1 MAHVTNQLLLQ
12 EWQAGRRGRVACPGC
27 SRKKEELKIGMANSE
42 STDRFS
48 LAARSSRVDLG
59 QGRVGRNLTYFLR
72 PPLRAGSGGQ
82 GAGAGLPVGNR
93 ELQRG
98 LGPKPRAP
106 ATGGRKPR
114 LQPAAR
120 SPSAPRALRAPAVP
134 EGGAQAAPRPRPEP
148 AACPRPGGRGK
159 LQTLASPLR
168 DRACRASEP
177 TASQALRTRSRP
189 STGPRSPHAR
199 PHLLKERWNPV
210 PSARGPHAGACR
222 PHSPARF
229 VFAQRRRHTPAGTPP
244 SASTN
249 PQAAAAAVAAA
260 AGREGLDGSQRQPR
274 RLGPT
279 RLRPPLGPAHGPP
292 PPFIGPHLTRL
303 GAAPPRRPSARQ
315 PGC

>member
-1 MAHVTNQLLLQ
+1 
-12 EWQAGRRGRVACPGC
+12 
-27 SRKKEELKIGMANSE
+27 MANSE
-42 STDRFS
+42 STECFS

-93 ELQRG
+93 ELQRR

-106 ATGGRKPR
+106 ADGGRKPR
-114 LQPAAR
+114 QQPAAR
-120 SPSAPRALRAPAVP
+120 SPSAPRAFRAPAAP

-148 AACPRPGGRGK
+148 ATRPRPGGRGK

-168 DRACRASEP
+168 ERACWASEP
-177 TASQALRTRSRP
+177 AAAQALRTRPRP

-199 PHLLKERWNPV
+199 PHLIKERWNPV

-222 PHSPARF
+222 SHSPARF
-229 VFAQRRRHTPAGTPP
+229 VSARQRRHTPAGTPP

-249 PQAAAAAVAAA
+249 PQAAAVAAAAAA
-260 AGREGLDGSQRQPR
+260 AGREGRDGSQRQPR

-292 PPFIGPHLTRL
+292 PPPLIGPHLTRL
-303 GAAPPRRPSARQ
+303 SAAPPRRPPALQ
-315 PGC
+315 PGCCSAIGH